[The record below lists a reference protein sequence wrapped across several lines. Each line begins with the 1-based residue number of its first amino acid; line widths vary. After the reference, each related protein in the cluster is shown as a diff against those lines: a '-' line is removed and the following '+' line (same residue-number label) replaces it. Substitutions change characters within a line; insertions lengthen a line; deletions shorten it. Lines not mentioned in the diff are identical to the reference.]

1 MGHESFDQA
10 ARLVPRYG
18 SVLLGLPGWL
28 KEQAFDIHIKAGQPI
43 ALCGREGTYFLNG
56 EGHPVPEAQGAPCVS
71 REVLREMF
79 LQLCGHSVFRHEE
92 EIRQGFVCPGGNC
105 RVGLC
110 GTAVVEG
117 GRVQSVGEITSLV
130 FRISREIP
138 GCADRLFREGIPWE
152 RGLLVAGPPSSGKTT
167 FLRDVARALA
177 TGRFGPVRRVAVLDE
192 RGELGSGDLGPCADV
207 LRGYPKGEALDVA
220 VRMLSPE
227 FVLCD
232 ELSPKD
238 LPAVG
243 EALASGAAFIASVH
257 AGPEEL
263 FTRPLCRALLGTGAF
278 ATAVCL
284 RGREEPGAVERILRL
299 DQEGKGRACEAFG
312 SAAGGGGRAGSGP
325 VGSGPFA
332 PPGPTVA

>member
-110 GTAVVEG
+110 GTAVMEG
-117 GRVQSVGEITSLV
+117 GEIRSLRDLSSASV
-130 FRISREIP
+130 RIARQIP
-138 GCADRLFREGIPWE
+138 GAAAPVAAALWEGEQLQDTLI
-152 RGLLVAGPPSSGKTT
+152 LAPPGAGKTT
-167 FLRDVARALA
+167 LLRDLIRSLSQGEGHVPLRVGVA
-177 TGRFGPVRRVAVLDE
+177 DE
-192 RGELGSGDLGPCADV
+192 RGELAALYRGRPQMDLGEHTDVVEGCPKAVGMMLLLRGMTPQVLAVDEVTDGADV
-207 LRGYPKGEALDVA
+207 QAMRQ
-220 VRMLSPE
+220 
-227 FVLCD
+227 
-232 ELSPKD
+232 
-238 LPAVG
+238 AVG
-243 EALASGAAFIASVH
+243 CGVVLLSTAHGTDRADLLRRPLYRAMLEEGIFRRLVTICRDGAERTFRVEKLEGAA
-257 AGPEEL
+257 P
-263 FTRPLCRALLGTGAF
+263 
-278 ATAVCL
+278 
-284 RGREEPGAVERILRL
+284 
-299 DQEGKGRACEAFG
+299 
-312 SAAGGGGRAGSGP
+312 
-325 VGSGPFA
+325 
-332 PPGPTVA
+332 